1 MPPTGYRSVPRRAR
15 NRSPVRAL
23 IAFIVIAAAAVT
35 LALVF
40 RLNTGYVLF
49 VAPPYR
55 VELSQNAFIIIALL
69 AFIALYALIR
79 AAVRLA
85 KLPAEVREG
94 RRRRQFERFR
104 SKQDAAV
111 VALLEGR
118 HGKARQFAQEA
129 LAIPQSSPVA
139 ALVGARAALETR
151 DWTAAAAMLERPDTH
166 ATNLAVPR
174 LMLEAE
180 LALERGQPADALAR
194 LAELRREAGL
204 HTAAQ
209 RLELRALTAAGRPA
223 EIPAIVDQ
231 LVRRKVYDAKQG
243 ELLRGSAHAE
253 ALAGFAH
260 DAAGLRAYWAR
271 VPESDRLQS
280 KVARA
285 SARSFLSLG
294 ADREAADILAR
305 SLERNWDPGLLPI
318 YAQCRAPD
326 ATRQLEIAERWL
338 VAHNQDATLLYALGR
353 LCERQ
358 QLWGKAQTYLEASLA
373 LDNHWR
379 AHVALGEMFAKLGR
393 NDEANAHLAAALKLA
408 LGELTRDDA

>member
-1 MPPTGYRSVPRRAR
+1 
-15 NRSPVRAL
+15 VRAL

-69 AFIALYALIR
+69 VFLALYALIR

-223 EIPAIVDQ
+223 EIPALVDQ

-243 ELLRGSAHAE
+243 ELLRASAHAE

-285 SARSFLSLG
+285 AARSFLSLG

-305 SLERNWDPGLLPI
+305 SLERNWDPNLLPT

-338 VAHNQDATLLYALGR
+338 VTHNQDATLLYALGR

>member
-1 MPPTGYRSVPRRAR
+1 
-15 NRSPVRAL
+15 VRGL

-35 LALVF
+35 LALAF

-49 VAPPYR
+49 VVSRYR
-55 VELSQNAFIIIALL
+55 VELSQNAFILIVIVS
-69 AFIALYALIR
+69 FVALYALIR

-85 KLPAEVREG
+85 RLPEEVREG

-104 SKQDAAV
+104 AKQDAAV

-151 DWTAAAAMLERPDTH
+151 DFGGAAAMLERPDTH

-180 LALERGQPADALAR
+180 IALERGQPADALAR
-194 LAELRREAGL
+194 LGELRSEAGL

-209 RLELRALTAAGRPA
+209 RLELRALMAANRPA
-223 EIPAIVDQ
+223 EIPVLVDQ
-231 LVRRKVYDAKQG
+231 LVKRKVYDAKQG
-243 ELLRGSAHAE
+243 ELLRASAHAE
-253 ALAGFAH
+253 ALAALAH

-271 VPESDRLQS
+271 VPEGDRLQP

-285 SARSFLSLG
+285 AARSFLAQG
-294 ADREAADILAR
+294 GDREAADILAR
-305 SLERNWDPGLLPI
+305 SLERHWEPSLLLI
-318 YAQCRAPD
+318 YSECRAPD
-326 ATRQLEIAERWL
+326 ATRQLETAERWL
-338 VAHNQDATLLYALGR
+338 ATHNQDAMLLYALGR

-379 AHVALGEMFAKLGR
+379 AHVALGEMLAKLGR

-408 LGELTRDDA
+408 LAELSSDD

>member
-1 MPPTGYRSVPRRAR
+1 M
-15 NRSPVRAL
+15 RAL
-23 IAFIVIAAAAVT
+23 VAFILIAAAAVT
-35 LALVF
+35 LALLF
-40 RLNTGYVLF
+40 RINTGYVLF

-55 VELSQNAFIIIALL
+55 VEVSQNAFILIVIATFL
-69 AFIALYALIR
+69 ALYALIR

-85 KLPAEVREG
+85 RLPAEVREG

-129 LAIPQSSPVA
+129 LAMPQSSPVA

-151 DWTAAAAMLERPDTH
+151 DWAAARAILDRPDTR

-180 LALERGQPADALAR
+180 LALERGQPTEALSR

-223 EIPAIVDQ
+223 EIPALVDQ
-231 LVRRKVYDAKQG
+231 LVKREVYDAHQG
-243 ELLRGSAHAE
+243 ELLRASAHAE
-253 ALAGFAH
+253 ALASLAH

-271 VPESDRLQS
+271 VPENDRRQA

-285 SARSFLSLG
+285 AARSFVQLG
-294 ADREAADILAR
+294 GDREAADILAR
-305 SLERNWDPGLLPI
+305 SLERNWDPTLLPL
-318 YAQCRAPD
+318 YAECRAPD
-326 ATRQLEIAERWL
+326 ATRQLETAERWL
-338 VAHNQDATLLYALGR
+338 VSHNDDATLLYALGR

-379 AHVALGEMFAKLGR
+379 AHVALGEMLSQLGR
-393 NDEANAHLAAALKLA
+393 HDEANAHLAAALKLA
-408 LGELTRDDA
+408 LADLSRD

>member
-1 MPPTGYRSVPRRAR
+1 MCRSARRRAPS
-15 NRSPVRAL
+15 NAVRAL
-23 IAFIVIAAAAVT
+23 IAFLLIAAAAVT
-35 LALVF
+35 LALLF
-40 RLNTGYVLF
+40 RLDTGYVLF
-49 VAPPYR
+49 VTPPYR
-55 VELSQNAFIIIALL
+55 IELSQNAFILIAILG
-69 AFIALYALIR
+69 FVALYALIR
-79 AAVRLA
+79 AAVRLSR
-85 KLPAEVREG
+85 LPEDVREG

-104 SKQDAAV
+104 NKQDAAV

-118 HGKARQFAQEA
+118 HGKARQFAEEA
-129 LAIPQSSPVA
+129 LAIPLSSPVA

-151 DWTAAAAMLERPDTH
+151 DYATAKAMLERPDAQ

-194 LAELRREAGL
+194 LSDLRREAGL

-223 EIPAIVDQ
+223 EIPPLVDQ
-231 LVRRKVYDAKQG
+231 LVKRKVYDPQQG
-243 ELLRGSAHAE
+243 ELLRASAHAE
-253 ALAGFAH
+253 ALAAFAH

-271 VPESDRLQS
+271 VPESDRLQP

-285 SARSFLSLG
+285 GARSHLAQG
-294 ADREAADILAR
+294 GDREAADILAR
-305 SLERNWDPGLLPI
+305 SLERNWEPTLLLT
-318 YAQCRAPD
+318 YAECRAPD
-326 ATRQLEIAERWL
+326 PTRQLEIAERWL
-338 VAHNQDATLLYALGR
+338 PTHNQDATLLYALGR

-379 AHVALGEMFAKLGR
+379 AHVALGELLAELGR
-393 NDEANAHLAAALKLA
+393 QDEANAHLAAALQLA
-408 LGELTRDDA
+408 LGELTTREA

>member
-1 MPPTGYRSVPRRAR
+1 MRT
-15 NRSPVRAL
+15 L
-23 IAFIVIAAAAVT
+23 IAFLVLATAAVT
-35 LALVF
+35 LALLF

-55 VELSQNAFIIIALL
+55 VELSQNAFIIIVVVGFLL
-69 AFIALYALIR
+69 AYALIR
-79 AAVRLA
+79 AAVGIARM
-85 KLPAEVREG
+85 PADVREG

-118 HGKARQFAQEA
+118 YGKARQFADEA

-151 DWTAAAAMLERPDTH
+151 DYAGASAMLDRPDTH

-180 LALERGQPADALAR
+180 IALERGQPAEALAR
-194 LAELRREAGL
+194 LADLRREAGL

-209 RLELRALTAAGRPA
+209 RLELRALTAAGRPG

-231 LVRRKVYDAKQG
+231 LVRRKAYDVEQG
-243 ELLRGSAHAE
+243 DLLRGAAHAE
-253 ALAGFAH
+253 ALAGLSH

-271 VPESDRLQS
+271 VSETDRLQP

-285 SARSFLSLG
+285 AARSFLQLG
-294 ADREAADILAR
+294 GDREAADILAK
-305 SLERNWDPGLLPI
+305 SLDRTWDSKLTLL
-318 YAQCRAPD
+318 YAECRPAD
-326 ATRQLEIAERWL
+326 ATRQLETAERWL
-338 VAHNQDATLLYALGR
+338 QRHNQDASLLYALGR

-379 AHVALGEMFAKLGR
+379 AHVALGEMLAKLDR
-393 NDEANAHLAAALKLA
+393 QAEADAHFAAALRLA
-408 LGELTRDDA
+408 LAELERA

>member
-1 MPPTGYRSVPRRAR
+1 
-15 NRSPVRAL
+15 VRAL
-23 IAFIVIAAAAVT
+23 IAFLVIATAAVT
-35 LALVF
+35 LALLF
-40 RLNTGYVLF
+40 RINTGYVLF
-49 VAPPYR
+49 VSPPYR
-55 VELSQNAFIIIALL
+55 VELSQNAFIVIAVLTI
-69 AFIALYALIR
+69 IALYALVR

-85 KLPAEVREG
+85 NLPKEVREG

-129 LAIPQSSPVA
+129 LAIPHSSPIA

-151 DWTAAAAMLERPDTH
+151 DYAGAASMLDRPDTQ

-209 RLELRALTAAGRPA
+209 RLELRALNAANRPQ
-223 EIPAIVDQ
+223 EIPALVDQ
-231 LVRRKVYDAKQG
+231 LVKRKVYDPEQG
-243 ELLRGSAHAE
+243 ELLRASAHAE
-253 ALAGFAH
+253 ALESFEH

-271 VPESDRLQS
+271 VPENDRLQPR
-280 KVARA
+280 VARA
-285 SARSFLSLG
+285 AATSFLSLG
-294 ADREAADILAR
+294 SDREAADILAR
-305 SLERNWDPGLLPI
+305 TLERNWDSRLVLL

-326 ATRQLEIAERWL
+326 ATRQLETAERWL
-338 VAHNQDATLLYALGR
+338 VTHNQDAALLYTLGR

-379 AHVALGEMFAKLGR
+379 AHVALGEMLARLDR
-393 NDEANAHLAAALKLA
+393 HDEANAHLSAALKLA
-408 LGELTRDDA
+408 LAELERQ

>member
-1 MPPTGYRSVPRRAR
+1 M
-15 NRSPVRAL
+15 RAL
-23 IAFIVIAAAAVT
+23 IAFLLIAAAAVT
-35 LALVF
+35 LALLF
-40 RLNTGYVLF
+40 RINSGYVLF

-55 VELSQNAFIIIALL
+55 VELSQNAFIIL
-69 AFIALYALIR
+69 AVLVFLALYALIR
-79 AAVRLA
+79 TGVRLA
-85 KLPAEVREG
+85 RLPEDVREA

-118 HGKARQFAQEA
+118 HGKARQFAEEA
-129 LAIPQSSPVA
+129 LAIPHSSPVA

-151 DWTAAAAMLERPDTH
+151 DYAGASAMLERPDTH

-223 EIPAIVDQ
+223 EIPALVDQ
-231 LVRRKVYDAKQG
+231 LVKRKVYDAEQG
-243 ELLRGSAHAE
+243 EMLRARAHAE
-253 ALAGFAH
+253 ALEGHAH

-271 VPESDRLQS
+271 VPENDRLQTV
-280 KVARA
+280 VARA
-285 SARSFLSLG
+285 AARSFLELG
-294 ADREAADILAR
+294 SDREAADIIAK
-305 SLERNWDPGLLPI
+305 SVERNWDSRLVLL
-318 YAQCRAPD
+318 YAACRAPD
-326 ATRQLEIAERWL
+326 ATRQLETAERWL
-338 VAHNQDATLLYALGR
+338 ISHSQEPALLYALGR

-379 AHVALGEMFAKLGR
+379 AHVALGEMLEKLDR
-393 NDEANAHLAAALKLA
+393 HEEANAHLSAALKLA
-408 LGELTRDDA
+408 LAELERGPPTSASTSGSEQ

>member
-1 MPPTGYRSVPRRAR
+1 
-15 NRSPVRAL
+15 VRAL
-23 IAFIVIAAAAVT
+23 VAFVLIAAAAVT
-35 LALVF
+35 LALLF
-40 RLNTGYVLF
+40 RINTGYVLF

-55 VELSQNAFIIIALL
+55 VEVSQNAFILIVL
-69 AFIALYALIR
+69 AAFVALYALIR

-85 KLPAEVREG
+85 RLPAEVLEG
-94 RRRRQFERFR
+94 RRRRQFERAR

-151 DWTAAAAMLERPDTH
+151 VWVAARAMLDRPDTR

-180 LALERGQPADALAR
+180 LALERGQPTEALSR

-223 EIPAIVDQ
+223 EIPALVDQ
-231 LVRRKVYDAKQG
+231 LVKPKVYHAHQG
-243 ELLRGSAHAE
+243 ELLRASAHAE
-253 ALAGFAH
+253 ALANLAH
-260 DAAGLRAYWAR
+260 DAAELRAYWAR
-271 VPESDRLQS
+271 VPENDRLQP

-285 SARSFLSLG
+285 AARSFLRLG
-294 ADREAADILAR
+294 FDREAADILAR
-305 SLERNWDPGLLPI
+305 SLERNWDSDLLPL
-318 YAQCRAPD
+318 YAECRTPD
-326 ATRQLEIAERWL
+326 PTRQLETAERWL
-338 VAHNQDATLLYALGR
+338 VSHNDDATLLYALGR

-373 LDNHWR
+373 LDKHWR
-379 AHVALGEMFAKLGR
+379 AHVALGEMLSRLGR
-393 NDEANAHLAAALKLA
+393 HDEANAHLAAALELA
-408 LGELTRDDA
+408 LAELAHD

>member
-1 MPPTGYRSVPRRAR
+1 
-15 NRSPVRAL
+15 VRAL
-23 IAFIVIAAAAVT
+23 VAFILIAAAAVT
-35 LALVF
+35 LALLF
-40 RLNTGYVLF
+40 RINTGYVLF

-55 VELSQNAFIIIALL
+55 VEVSQNAFILIVIATFL
-69 AFIALYALIR
+69 ALYALIR

-85 KLPAEVREG
+85 RLPAEVREG

-129 LAIPQSSPVA
+129 LAMPQSSPVA

-151 DWTAAAAMLERPDTH
+151 DWAAARAILDRPDTR

-180 LALERGQPADALAR
+180 LALERGQPTEALSR

-223 EIPAIVDQ
+223 EIPALVDQ
-231 LVRRKVYDAKQG
+231 LVKRKVYDAHQG
-243 ELLRGSAHAE
+243 ELLRASAHAE
-253 ALAGFAH
+253 ALAT
-260 DAAGLRAYWAR
+260 
-271 VPESDRLQS
+271 
-280 KVARA
+280 
-285 SARSFLSLG
+285 
-294 ADREAADILAR
+294 
-305 SLERNWDPGLLPI
+305 LLPL
-318 YAQCRAPD
+318 YAECRAPD
-326 ATRQLEIAERWL
+326 ATRQLETAERWL
-338 VAHNQDATLLYALGR
+338 VSHNDDATLLYALGR

-379 AHVALGEMFAKLGR
+379 AHVALGEMLSQLGR
-393 NDEANAHLAAALKLA
+393 HDEANAHLAAALKLA
-408 LGELTRDDA
+408 LADLSRD

>member
-1 MPPTGYRSVPRRAR
+1 M
-15 NRSPVRAL
+15 RAL
-23 IAFIVIAAAAVT
+23 IAFLLIAAAAVT
-35 LALVF
+35 LALLF

-55 VELSQNAFIIIALL
+55 VELSQNAFIIITVL
-69 AFIALYALIR
+69 AFLVLYVLIR
-79 AAVRLA
+79 AGVRLA
-85 KLPAEVREG
+85 QLPEDVREG

-129 LAIPQSSPVA
+129 LAIPHSSPVA

-151 DWTAAAAMLERPDTH
+151 DYAAAAAMLDRPDTQ

-180 LALERGQPADALAR
+180 LALERGHPADALAR
-194 LAELRREAGL
+194 RAELRREAGL

-209 RLELRALTAAGRPA
+209 RLELRALTAAGRPG
-223 EIPAIVDQ
+223 EIPALVDQ
-231 LVRRKVYDAKQG
+231 LVKRKVYDADQG
-243 ELLRGSAHAE
+243 ELLRASAHAE

-260 DAAGLRAYWAR
+260 DAAGLRAYWSR
-271 VPESDRLQS
+271 VPENDRLQP

-285 SARSFLSLG
+285 AAKSFMQLG
-294 ADREAADILAR
+294 SDREAAEILAR
-305 SLERNWDPGLLPI
+305 SLERNWDSALVVL
-318 YAQCRAPD
+318 YAECRAPD
-326 ATRQLEIAERWL
+326 ATRQLETAERWL
-338 VAHNQDATLLYALGR
+338 VRHNQDASLLYALGR

-379 AHVALGEMFAKLGR
+379 AHVALGEMFARLER
-393 NDEANAHLAAALKLA
+393 RDEAEAHLAAALRLA
-408 LGELTRDDA
+408 LATLERDG

>member
-1 MPPTGYRSVPRRAR
+1 
-15 NRSPVRAL
+15 VRAL
-23 IAFIVIAAAAVT
+23 VAFILIAAAAVT

-55 VELSQNAFIIIALL
+55 VEVSQNAFILIVIATFL
-69 AFIALYALIR
+69 ALYALIR

-85 KLPAEVREG
+85 RLPAEVREG

-151 DWTAAAAMLERPDTH
+151 DWAAARAMLDRPDAR

-180 LALERGQPADALAR
+180 LALERGQPAEALSR

-223 EIPAIVDQ
+223 EIPALVDQ
-231 LVRRKVYDAKQG
+231 LVKRKVYDARQG
-243 ELLRGSAHAE
+243 ELLRASAHAE

-285 SARSFLSLG
+285 AARSYMQLG
-294 ADREAADILAR
+294 GDREAADILAR
-305 SLERNWDPGLLPI
+305 SLERHWDSGLLPL
-318 YAQCRAPD
+318 YAECRAPD
-326 ATRQLEIAERWL
+326 ATRQLETAERWL
-338 VAHNQDATLLYALGR
+338 VAHNDDATLLYALGR

-379 AHVALGEMFAKLGR
+379 AHVALGEMLSRLGR
-393 NDEANAHLAAALKLA
+393 HDEANAHLAAALKLA
-408 LGELTRDDA
+408 LAELSREK

>member
-1 MPPTGYRSVPRRAR
+1 
-15 NRSPVRAL
+15 VRAL
-23 IAFIVIAAAAVT
+23 IAFLLIAAAAVT
-35 LALVF
+35 LALLF

-55 VELSQNAFIIIALL
+55 VELSQNAFIIITVL
-69 AFIALYALIR
+69 AFLVLYVLIR
-79 AAVRLA
+79 AGVRLA
-85 KLPAEVREG
+85 QLPEDVREG

-104 SKQDAAV
+104 NKQDAAV

-129 LAIPQSSPVA
+129 LAIPHSSPVA

-151 DWTAAAAMLERPDTH
+151 DYAAAAAMLDRPDTQ

-180 LALERGQPADALAR
+180 LALERGHPADALAR

-209 RLELRALTAAGRPA
+209 RLELRALTAAGRPG
-223 EIPAIVDQ
+223 EIPALVDQ
-231 LVRRKVYDAKQG
+231 LVKRKVYDADQG
-243 ELLRGSAHAE
+243 ELLRASAHAE

-260 DAAGLRAYWAR
+260 DAAGLRAYWSR
-271 VPESDRLQS
+271 VPENDRLQP

-285 SARSFLSLG
+285 AAKSFMQLG
-294 ADREAADILAR
+294 SDREAAEILAR
-305 SLERNWDPGLLPI
+305 SLERNWDSALVVL
-318 YAQCRAPD
+318 YAECRAPD
-326 ATRQLEIAERWL
+326 ATRQLETAERWL
-338 VAHNQDATLLYALGR
+338 VRHNQDASLLYALGR

-379 AHVALGEMFAKLGR
+379 AHVALGEMFARLER
-393 NDEANAHLAAALKLA
+393 RDEAEAHLAAALRLA
-408 LGELTRDDA
+408 LATLERDG

>member
-1 MPPTGYRSVPRRAR
+1 M
-15 NRSPVRAL
+15 RAL
-23 IAFIVIAAAAVT
+23 VTFIVIAAAAVT
-35 LALVF
+35 LALLF

-55 VELSQNAFIIIALL
+55 VELSQNAFVIIAILG
-69 AFIALYALIR
+69 FVALYALIR

-85 KLPAEVREG
+85 KLPEEVRES
-94 RRRRQFERFR
+94 RRQRQLARGR

-139 ALVGARAALETR
+139 ALVGARAAIETR
-151 DWTAAAAMLERPDTH
+151 DWAAASRMLERPDTL

-194 LAELRREAGL
+194 LAELKREAGL

-223 EIPAIVDQ
+223 EIPALVDQ
-231 LVRRKVYDAKQG
+231 LVKRKVYDAKQG
-243 ELLRGSAHAE
+243 ELLRGSAHAD

-260 DAAGLRAYWAR
+260 DAAGLRAYWAK
-271 VPESDRLQS
+271 VPESDRLQP
-280 KVARA
+280 KVAHA
-285 SARSFLSLG
+285 AARSFLAQG
-294 ADREAADILAR
+294 ADREAADIIAR
-305 SLERNWDPGLLPI
+305 SLDRSWDSRLLLTF
-318 YAQCRAPD
+318 ADCRPPD
-326 ATRQLEIAERWL
+326 ATRQLETAERWL
-338 VAHNQDATLLYALGR
+338 ITHSQDANLLYALGR
-353 LCERQ
+353 ICERRE
-358 QLWGKAQTYLEASLA
+358 LWGKAQTYLEASLA

-379 AHVALGEMFAKLGR
+379 AHVALGELQAKLGR
-393 NDEANAHLAAALKLA
+393 TDEANAHLAAALRLA
-408 LGELTRDDA
+408 LEELTTDRGSGLGTRD

>member
-1 MPPTGYRSVPRRAR
+1 
-15 NRSPVRAL
+15 VRAL
-23 IAFIVIAAAAVT
+23 VAFILIAAAAVT
-35 LALVF
+35 LALLF
-40 RLNTGYVLF
+40 RINTGYVLF

-55 VELSQNAFIIIALL
+55 VEVSQNAFILIVIATFL
-69 AFIALYALIR
+69 ALYALIR

-85 KLPAEVREG
+85 RLPAEVREG

-129 LAIPQSSPVA
+129 LAMPQSSPVA

-151 DWTAAAAMLERPDTH
+151 DWAAARAILDRPDTR

-180 LALERGQPADALAR
+180 LALERGQPTEALSR

-223 EIPAIVDQ
+223 EIPALVDQ
-231 LVRRKVYDAKQG
+231 LVKRKVYDAHQG
-243 ELLRGSAHAE
+243 ELLRASAHAE
-253 ALAGFAH
+253 ALASLAH

-271 VPESDRLQS
+271 VPENDRRQA

-285 SARSFLSLG
+285 AARSFVQLG
-294 ADREAADILAR
+294 CDREAADILAR
-305 SLERNWDPGLLPI
+305 SLERNWDPTLLPL
-318 YAQCRAPD
+318 YAECRAPD
-326 ATRQLEIAERWL
+326 ATRQLETAERWL
-338 VAHNQDATLLYALGR
+338 VSHNDDATLLYALGR

-379 AHVALGEMFAKLGR
+379 AHVALGEMLSQLGHH
-393 NDEANAHLAAALKLA
+393 DEANAHLAAALKLA
-408 LGELTRDDA
+408 LADLSRD

>member
-1 MPPTGYRSVPRRAR
+1 
-15 NRSPVRAL
+15 VRAL
-23 IAFIVIAAAAVT
+23 VAFILIAAAAVT
-35 LALVF
+35 LALLF

-55 VELSQNAFIIIALL
+55 VEVSQNAFILIVIVTFL
-69 AFIALYALIR
+69 ALYALIR

-85 KLPAEVREG
+85 RLPAEVREG

-104 SKQDAAV
+104 GKQDAAV

-151 DWTAAAAMLERPDTH
+151 DWAAARAMLDRPDTRT
-166 ATNLAVPR
+166 TNLAVPR

-180 LALERGQPADALAR
+180 LALERGQPAEALSR

-223 EIPAIVDQ
+223 EIPALVDQ
-231 LVRRKVYDAKQG
+231 LVKRKVYDAHQG
-243 ELLRGSAHAE
+243 ELLRASAHAE
-253 ALAGFAH
+253 ALASLAH
-260 DAAGLRAYWAR
+260 DAAGLRTYWAR
-271 VPESDRLQS
+271 VPENDRLQP

-285 SARSFLSLG
+285 AARSFLQLG
-294 ADREAADILAR
+294 GDREAADILAR
-305 SLERNWDPGLLPI
+305 SLERNWDPSLLPL
-318 YAQCRAPD
+318 YAECRAPD
-326 ATRQLEIAERWL
+326 ATRQLETAERWL
-338 VAHNQDATLLYALGR
+338 VSHNDEATLLYALGR

-379 AHVALGEMFAKLGR
+379 AHVALGEMLSQLGR
-393 NDEANAHLAAALKLA
+393 HDEANAHLAAALKLA
-408 LGELTRDDA
+408 LAELSRD

>member
-1 MPPTGYRSVPRRAR
+1 M
-15 NRSPVRAL
+15 RAL
-23 IAFIVIAAAAVT
+23 VAFILIAAAAVT
-35 LALVF
+35 LALLF
-40 RLNTGYVLF
+40 RINTGYVLF

-55 VELSQNAFIIIALL
+55 VEVSQNAFILIVIATFL
-69 AFIALYALIR
+69 ALYALVR

-85 KLPAEVREG
+85 RLPAEVREG
-94 RRRRQFERFR
+94 RRRRQLERFR

-151 DWTAAAAMLERPDTH
+151 DWAAARAMLDRPDTR

-180 LALERGQPADALAR
+180 LALERGQPTEALSR

-223 EIPAIVDQ
+223 EIPALVDQ
-231 LVRRKVYDAKQG
+231 LVKRKVYDGHQG
-243 ELLRGSAHAE
+243 ELLRASAHAE
-253 ALAGFAH
+253 ALASLVH

-271 VPESDRLQS
+271 VPENDRLQP

-285 SARSFLSLG
+285 AARSFLQLG
-294 ADREAADILAR
+294 SDREAADILAK
-305 SLERNWDPGLLPI
+305 SLERRWDPSLLPL
-318 YAQCRAPD
+318 YAECRAPD
-326 ATRQLEIAERWL
+326 ATRQLETAERWL
-338 VAHNQDATLLYALGR
+338 VSHNDDATLLYALGR

-373 LDNHWR
+373 LENHWR
-379 AHVALGEMFAKLGR
+379 AQVTLGDMLSQLGR
-393 NDEANAHLAAALKLA
+393 HDEANAHLAAALKLA
-408 LGELTRDDA
+408 LAELSRD

>member
-1 MPPTGYRSVPRRAR
+1 M
-15 NRSPVRAL
+15 RAL
-23 IAFIVIAAAAVT
+23 IAFLLIAAAAVT
-35 LALVF
+35 LALLF

-55 VELSQNAFIIIALL
+55 VELSQNAFIIIAAL
-69 AFIALYALIR
+69 AFLALYALIR
-79 AAVRLA
+79 AGVRLA
-85 KLPAEVREG
+85 RLPDEVKEG

-129 LAIPQSSPVA
+129 LAIPHSSPVA

-151 DWTAAAAMLERPDTH
+151 DYEAAKAMLDRPDTH

-209 RLELRALTAAGRPA
+209 RLELRALTASGRPG
-223 EIPAIVDQ
+223 EIPALVDQ
-231 LVRRKVYDAKQG
+231 LVKRKVYDPQQG
-243 ELLRGSAHAE
+243 ELLRASAHAE
-253 ALAGFAH
+253 ALANLAH

-271 VPESDRLQS
+271 VPENDRLQP

-285 SARSFLSLG
+285 AARSFLQLG
-294 ADREAADILAR
+294 SDREAADLVAK
-305 SLERNWDPGLLPI
+305 SLEKNWDSRLVLL
-318 YAQCRAPD
+318 YADCRAPD
-326 ATRQLEIAERWL
+326 ATRQLETAERWL
-338 VAHNQDATLLYALGR
+338 VKHNQDASLLYALGR

-358 QLWGKAQTYLEASLA
+358 QLWGKARTYLEASLA
-373 LDNHWR
+373 LDHHWR
-379 AHVALGEMFAKLGR
+379 AHVALGEMLVKLER
-393 NDEANAHLAAALKLA
+393 HDEASAHLAAALKLA
-408 LGELTRDDA
+408 LAELERV